1 MCRGFVTCTSMRS
14 RPSCQQSQYYVSLFS
29 AIAMCVLAS
38 RTQLLMIQAAHFN
51 DFSLLLC
58 DEEIH
63 FDSDFW
69 SWFDSVRNGY
79 VTNVT

>member
-1 MCRGFVTCTSMRS
+1 
-14 RPSCQQSQYYVSLFS
+14 
-29 AIAMCVLAS
+29 MCVLAS

-58 DEEIH
+58 EEVIN
-63 FDSDFW
+63 FDADFW